1 MLNELDGVLPAIPP
15 KVQVEQLNPRP
26 YKQPRILF
34 GKLMPKPEDEEDK
47 KKKKKKQ
54 PKKPP
59 QRKKD
64 EPPPKPTK
72 WADEPQ
78 KPGPVTLDLIRDAR
92 KDLVDNIFPNNIRGE

>member
-1 MLNELDGVLPAIPP
+1 
-15 KVQVEQLNPRP
+15 
-26 YKQPRILF
+26 
-34 GKLMPKPEDEEDK
+34 MPKPEDEND

-72 WADEPQ
+72 WAEAPSRPEPQ
-78 KPGPVTLDLIRDAR
+78 TLQLIRDAR
-92 KDLVDNIFPNNIRGE
+92 KDMIDNIFPCNIRGE